1 MTDILM
7 QYSNILFLL
16 LGIFIGYALSRKQQ
30 DKPII
35 DIKRSPGPVVED
47 FLADPFNRA
56 QFTEE
61 ELTEQKRIP
70 TIME

>member
-1 MTDILM
+1 MEILT
-7 QYSNILFLL
+7 QYGNTLFLL

-35 DIKRSPGPVVED
+35 DIKRASDPYVED
-47 FLADPFNRA
+47 VLADPFNRA

-70 TIME
+70 TIMEQ